1 MEINLN
7 CFDKNKVVSNKTN
20 DNDIWY
26 NIKSLNSLFSITKE
40 GKIKNNK
47 TNKILTPSLR
57 KNGYVEVNIRIN
69 GIKKVF
75 EVHRLLA
82 ETFVVNENPDL
93 YTEVDHINRIK
104 SDNRI
109 ENLRWVNRSINM
121 KNVNLG
127 NIKVYKTDLDYNIIK
142 VYNSL
147 SECVQNEKISFPTL
161 YNLLNKN
168 CRGKRVFSSLSKKDN
183 IYGNYRFIREKDYLV
198 KPF

>member
-7 CFDKNKVVSNKTN
+7 IFNKNKVISNKANNN
-20 DNDIWY
+20 DVWY
-26 NIKSLNSLFSITKE
+26 NIKSLNNLFSITKE

-47 TNKILTPSLR
+47 TNNILTPSLR

-121 KNVNLG
+121 KNADLG

-142 VYNSL
+142 IYNSL

-168 CRGKRVFSSLSKKDN
+168 CRGKGVFSSLSKKDN
-183 IYGNYRFIREKDYLV
+183 IYGNYRFIREKDYSV
-198 KPF
+198 KLF